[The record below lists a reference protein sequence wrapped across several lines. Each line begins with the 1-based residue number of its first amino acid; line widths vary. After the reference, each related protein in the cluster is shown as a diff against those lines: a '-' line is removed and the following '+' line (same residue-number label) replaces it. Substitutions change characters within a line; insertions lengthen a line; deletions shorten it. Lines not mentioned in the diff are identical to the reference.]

1 MSPFKGGQSVETLD
15 FTISHPSKSFS
26 SSKCSK
32 LVKRKYIFWAQTC
45 QHMHLQANVIKEYV
59 QDQIL
64 PDVVNFCFI
73 RKVPTKV

>member
-1 MSPFKGGQSVETLD
+1 
-15 FTISHPSKSFS
+15 
-26 SSKCSK
+26 
-32 LVKRKYIFWAQTC
+32 
-45 QHMHLQANVIKEYV
+45 MHLQANVIKEYV